1 MLKHEELH
9 QKIESLPEEVI
20 REVENFVDYL
30 AKKRS
35 ELLKAEKKSK
45 SIFGSAKGFFE
56 TGDDF
61 NEPLEDFHD
70 YMPE

>member
-30 AKKRS
+30 VEKRS
-35 ELLKAEKKSK
+35 ELSKAEKKSK

-56 TGDDF
+56 TGDNF